1 MIKVLNETDKELTNR
16 LNWIKTYKD
25 ESYETYEKK
34 HQELTEFKF
43 LDSAYVYIKN
53 ILRRILMKNIYLK
66 KEK

>member
-1 MIKVLNETDKELTNR
+1 MIKVLNETDNELTHR

-53 ILRRILMKNIYLK
+53 IF
-66 KEK
+66 